1 MPYLLNQTSLKPRN
15 ALDCLLEVGVELV
28 CLSFIVHTLVNQI
41 ISRLMT
47 LFLPLTETEITK
59 HKATKGLSFL
69 GLHVYSIILD
79 KPLYFEDISCC
90 L

>member
-1 MPYLLNQTSLKPRN
+1 MPYLLNKTSLKPRN
-15 ALDCLLEVGVELV
+15 ALDCLLEVGVEVV

-59 HKATKGLSFL
+59 HKAT
-69 GLHVYSIILD
+69 
-79 KPLYFEDISCC
+79 
-90 L
+90 